1 MNLLPATAV
10 ALAMAFVPLAARAV
24 EEPAYKVVQTLDGA
38 EVREYAPTIVAEV
51 TVPGTADEAGN
62 QGFRLLAGYI
72 FGNNRGDKKIA
83 MMAPVTQAVEPAKI
97 AMTAPVTQ
105 SAEGGGHLVQFTM
118 PAAYTME
125 TLPEP
130 TDPRVRLRQVPATRQ
145 AVIRYSG
152 FWTEANNREQLA
164 KLQRAV
170 QAVGLKPV
178 GEPVYA
184 RYDPPWTPWFMRRH
198 EIWLRLP

>member
-1 MNLLPATAV
+1 MKLFAATLA
-10 ALAMAFVPLAARAV
+10 ALAMSVLPSVARAI
-24 EEPAYKVVQTLDGA
+24 EEPAYKVVQMLDGA

-51 TVPGTADEAGN
+51 SVPGPADEAAN
-62 QGFRLLAGYI
+62 QGFRLLAAYI
-72 FGNNRGDKKIA
+72 FGANRGERKIA
-83 MMAPVTQAVEPAKI
+83 MTAPVTQAVEPAKI

-105 SAEGGGHLVQFTM
+105 SAEAGGHVIQFTM
-118 PAAYTME
+118 PSAYTME
-125 TLPEP
+125 TLPLP
-130 TDPRVRLRQVPATRQ
+130 TDPRVRLREVPSTRQ

-164 KLQRAV
+164 RLQKAL
-170 QAVGLKPV
+170 QTAGLKPA